1 MAKLTKIF
9 NKNTALD
16 VLYVGGGAVA
26 GTFAGTKAYEL
37 IKGDKADFDA
47 DGKMKPYISGGVPIL
62 VGLLL
67 PSFAGKSTL
76 VNKVSLGMIA
86 SGGSLIVKEL
96 LNKAG
101 VEVNGVG
108 NVMMG
113 NVMMQGV
120 TATGDLGNGP
130 SLSGASSG
138 GYDSYTPTSYD
149 TTPAFSGE
157 MDF

>member
-26 GTFAGTKAYEL
+26 GTIVGSKVYDAVA
-37 IKGDKADFDA
+37 DKVDA
-47 DGKMKPYISGGVPIL
+47 EGKLKPYITGGVPIA

-67 PSFAGKSTL
+67 PSFAGKSNL
-76 VNKVSLGMIA
+76 INKLSLGMIA
-86 SGGSLIVKEL
+86 SGGSLIVKEIL
-96 LNKAG
+96 SKAG
-101 VEVNGVG
+101 VQTGVG

-120 TATGDLGNGP
+120 SADADMGNGP
-130 SLSGASSG
+130 SLAGAGATAG
-138 GYDSYTPTSYD
+138 GYDQYTPTSYD
-149 TTPAFSGE
+149 TTPAFAGE
-157 MDF
+157 MDY

>member
-26 GTFAGTKAYEL
+26 GTLVGSKVYDAVA
-37 IKGDKADFDA
+37 DKVDA
-47 DGKMKPYISGGVPIL
+47 EGKLKPYISGGVPIA

-67 PSFAGKSTL
+67 PSFAGKSNL
-76 VNKVSLGMIA
+76 INKLSLGMIA

-96 LNKAG
+96 LSKAG
-101 VEVNGVG
+101 VENLNGVG

-113 NVMMQGV
+113 NVMMQG
-120 TATGDLGNGP
+120 TSATGDLGNGP
-130 SLSGASSG
+130 SLAGAGATAG
-138 GYDSYTPTSYD
+138 GYDQYTPTSYD
-149 TTPAFSGE
+149 TTPAFAGE
-157 MDF
+157 MDY